1 MYFIYGEEL
10 FLIDKE
16 IKKILKENGTEK
28 PIFFDAESS
37 IYDVLNEINTFSIF
51 DDKKVIVL
59 KDFSLLTKSNI
70 AYDKEIIN
78 SINNKNKNCILI
90 FTFSNV
96 KPKSL
101 STLFQYLLD
110 NATIKEV
117 KKYSN
122 TELSGVIQEI
132 VKSKGGNILNINAI
146 LLSIKLPNDLNLII
160 REIDKLLL
168 ENKEITKDMIKN
180 SIAKYHS
187 NNIFEFINSL
197 QESDASGLFR
207 AYKERVDNGD
217 SIVNLVSQLSNALI
231 LCSNI
236 YSYKVGNMRIEEIAD
251 QLKIHIFRVKK
262 ADELLKTMGIEKI
275 KKIIQMLS
283 DLDSNIKSGK
293 IDEVIGFEKLLL
305 EIIR

>member
-16 IKKILKENGTEK
+16 IKKILKSNEGAK

-51 DDKKVIVL
+51 DDKKIIIL
-59 KDFSLLTKSNI
+59 KDFNLLTKSNT
-70 AYDKEIIN
+70 AYDQELIN
-78 SINNKNKNCILI
+78 SINNKNESCILI
-90 FTFSNV
+90 FAFSSS
-96 KPKSL
+96 KPKSP
-101 STLFQYLLD
+101 STLFRYLLD
-110 NATIKEV
+110 NAKVIEI

-122 TELSGVIQEI
+122 AELSGIIQKI
-132 VKSKGGNILNINAI
+132 VDSKGGTILNINAI
-146 LLSIKLPNDLNLII
+146 LLSVKLPNDLNLII

-168 ENKEITKDMIKN
+168 ENSEITKDMIKN

-187 NNIFEFINSL
+187 NNIFEFINSF

-207 AYKERVDNGD
+207 AYKEKIDNGE
-217 SIVNLVSQLSNALI
+217 SIVNLISQLSNALI

-236 YSYKVGNMRIEEIAD
+236 YSYKASNMRIEEIANK
-251 QLKIHIFRVKK
+251 LKIHIFRVKK
-262 ADELLKTMGIEKI
+262 SNELLNTMGIEKI

-283 DLDSNIKSGK
+283 DLDSNIKTGK